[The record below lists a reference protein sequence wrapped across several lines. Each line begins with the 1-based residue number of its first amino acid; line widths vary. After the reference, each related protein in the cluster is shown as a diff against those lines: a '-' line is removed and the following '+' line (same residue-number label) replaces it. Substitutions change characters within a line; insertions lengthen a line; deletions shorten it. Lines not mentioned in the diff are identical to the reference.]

1 MHHKTR
7 EKLEREAKA
16 KAEQEGTG
24 TQTETTTET
33 PVTTVPPANVFEETP
48 AQKPAAE
55 SAIFGGQVPTP
66 PADTIAVDKNAWN
79 QMLKGMQELNDFKRQ
94 MMGEAVD
101 PNNPVKKKKI
111 VKIPFYVTEDG
122 TEYIVTGLEDKRMID
137 GSISKTFPRG
147 RDELTDQII
156 TWCRPILINLAT
168 GVLEPVKDIRY
179 DEFSNVVRTIPL
191 EVKHEETVPVNLTTI
206 VEEVEIAN
214 YQEKGGYLRRNGS
227 GQMTK
232 TAVWGVKTQ
241 FVIEYNN
248 KDYKIDDSVIN
259 YK

>member
-1 MHHKTR
+1 MLEEKPMHHKTR

-24 TQTETTTET
+24 SDAPTAT
-33 PVTTVPPANVFEETP
+33 PPASVFEEPIP
-48 AQKPAAE
+48 APVAE
-55 SAIFGGQVPTP
+55 SAIFGGQAPTP

-79 QMLKGMQELNDFKRQ
+79 QMLKGMQELNEFKRQ
-94 MMGEAVD
+94 VMGEAID
-101 PNNPVKKKKI
+101 PNNPQKKKKI
-111 VKIPFYVTEDG
+111 VKIPFYVTEEG
-122 TEYIVTGLEDKRMID
+122 EEFIVTGLEDKRMID
-137 GSISKTFPRG
+137 GAISKTFPRG

-156 TWCRPILINLAT
+156 TWCRPIMINLKT
-168 GVLEPVKDIRY
+168 GILEPVKDIRY

-214 YQEKGGYLRRNGS
+214 YQEKGGYLNRRGT

-232 TAVWGVKTQ
+232 TAVWGVKTL
-241 FVIEYNN
+241 FVIEYEQ